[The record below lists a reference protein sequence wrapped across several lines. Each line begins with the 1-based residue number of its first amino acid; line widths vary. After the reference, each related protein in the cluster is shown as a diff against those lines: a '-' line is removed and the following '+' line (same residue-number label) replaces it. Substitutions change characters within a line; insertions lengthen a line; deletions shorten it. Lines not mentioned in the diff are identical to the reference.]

1 VVAVA
6 ADRTGPLAFVETLR
20 APGLY
25 SAAQIRLAFDI
36 CIALDRGKLVYT
48 MPPELA

>member
-1 VVAVA
+1 VVVVA
-6 ADRTGPLAFVETLR
+6 ADRTGPLAFVETLKPP
-20 APGLY
+20 AQY

-48 MPPELA
+48 MLPELA